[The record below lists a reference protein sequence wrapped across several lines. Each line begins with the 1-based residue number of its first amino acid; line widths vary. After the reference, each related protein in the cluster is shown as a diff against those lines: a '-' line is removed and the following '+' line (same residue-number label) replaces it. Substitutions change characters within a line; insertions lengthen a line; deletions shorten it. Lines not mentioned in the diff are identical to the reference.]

1 MEEVLKLIKP
11 NNDLKKEFLD
21 MTEEWKKGDIKT
33 IPWSA
38 NLDISDFNEMVETL
52 NGFSEGI
59 GLEEGYV
66 ECSTYWMINDSNS
79 ILGVVH
85 IRHRLNEYLLFR
97 GGHIGYAIRPSERRK
112 GYATKLLSL
121 ALEVCKTMN
130 IEKVLVTCTKNN
142 IGSAK
147 TIIRNGGMLDSEEID
162 NGELFQR
169 YWIELC

>member
-1 MEEVLKLIKP
+1 
-11 NNDLKKEFLD
+11 
-21 MTEEWKKGDIKT
+21 
-33 IPWSA
+33 
-38 NLDISDFNEMVETL
+38 
-52 NGFSEGI
+52 
-59 GLEEGYV
+59 
-66 ECSTYWMINDSNS
+66 MINESNH

-121 ALEVCKTMN
+121 ALMVCKTMH
-130 IEKVLVTCTKNN
+130 IEKVLVTCAKNN

-147 TIIRNGGMLDSEEID
+147 TIIKNGGILYSEGID

-169 YWIELC
+169 YWIDLR